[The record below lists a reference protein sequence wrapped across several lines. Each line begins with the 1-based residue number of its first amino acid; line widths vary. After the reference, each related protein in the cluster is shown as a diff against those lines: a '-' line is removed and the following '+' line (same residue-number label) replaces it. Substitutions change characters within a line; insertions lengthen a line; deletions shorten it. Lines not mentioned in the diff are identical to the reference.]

1 MADELTR
8 LVSQFRLDEGTA
20 AATPAPALAPVP
32 TPAPTPEFDY
42 EAPVSTNGHHPAG
55 V

>member
-1 MADELTR
+1 MAEELTR
-8 LVSQFRLDEGTA
+8 LVSQFRLGDD
-20 AATPAPALAPVP
+20 PAPATGPALGSVP
-32 TPAPTPEFDY
+32 TPAAVPEFDY